1 MDIIIIDGLSFALPL
16 FIMAIGG
23 IYCEKSGVTML
34 AVEGLQGFGAFTGA
48 LVAVLISGFFSGNTP
63 IPFYIAML
71 FAAVGGAGALL
82 SKCIKKAEVI
92 AYEDLGTEAIRK
104 LEVENLPVIV
114 VIDQEG
120 RNQYEIAVE
129 EWQKEI

>member
-48 LVAVLISGFFSGNTP
+48 LMSGRSVYEAARIAADYTVHCIRNTQGDPDHWYGVKFETAIPELIS
-63 IPFYIAML
+63 
-71 FAAVGGAGALL
+71 AL
-82 SKCIKKAEVI
+82 
-92 AYEDLGTEAIRK
+92 
-104 LEVENLPVIV
+104 
-114 VIDQEG
+114 
-120 RNQYEIAVE
+120 
-129 EWQKEI
+129 QKNI

>member
-48 LVAVLISGFFSGNTP
+48 LVAVLVSGFFGGNSP
-63 IPFYIAML
+63 VPFYICL
-71 FAAVGGAGALL
+71 LYTSDAAD
-82 SKCIKKAEVI
+82 E
-92 AYEDLGTEAIRK
+92 
-104 LEVENLPVIV
+104 
-114 VIDQEG
+114 
-120 RNQYEIAVE
+120 
-129 EWQKEI
+129 